1 MTMKPTVN
9 LNPEA
14 VAIARQIHDVANN
27 FHVER
32 KRIHE
37 KANEDCEKL
46 GADRQAVMGAM
57 FDQLFIA
64 QGLPLSLKDQY
75 SLDMSYAADHGLAFL
90 RPIEFDQPQ
99 GSFDFG
105 EMLRNQQT
113 QH

>member
-1 MTMKPTVN
+1 VTTKPTVH

-27 FHVER
+27 FLSER

-46 GADRQAVMGAM
+46 GADRHAVMGAM
-57 FDQLFIA
+57 FDQLFAA

-90 RPIEFDQPQ
+90 RPVEFDLPQ
-99 GSFDFG
+99 QSLADMFT
-105 EMLRNQQT
+105 QQESNT